1 MTGLSADEAARRLA
15 QEGPNELPQQRRRGW
30 VRIAG
35 EVAREP
41 MVQLLLAA
49 GLIYLVLGDRGLL
62 PKDALALESESY
74 YIL

>member
-1 MTGLSADEAARRLA
+1 MRPDPPSTTGLSGDEAARRLA
-15 QEGPNELPQQRRRGW
+15 QDGPNELPQQRRRGW

-49 GLIYLVLGDRGLL
+49 GLIYLVLGDRGEALMLL
-62 PKDALALESESY
+62 AR
-74 YIL
+74 